1 MKKWQK
7 LGLGLLTVAAVTSL
21 AACGNAGS
29 KSGGDD
35 FLYVFNGK
43 GEIADPLKKVVE
55 EYGKENNIKVKTYT
69 LSVGTTNGNEV
80 QTTEFGSKTPP
91 TIFSSGTLTNW

>member
-1 MKKWQK
+1 M
-7 LGLGLLTVAAVTSL
+7 AAVTSL
-21 AACGNAGS
+21 VACGNAGF
-29 KSGGDD
+29 KRWWDD

-43 GEIADPLKKVVE
+43 GEIADPLKKKVVE

-80 QTTEFGSKTPP
+80 QTT
-91 TIFSSGTLTNW
+91 